1 MQGEEPFVTV
11 DSLDQLH
18 IFIFVMAVVHV
29 VYSCLTMLLAMVKVW
44 EKNSSHNKV
53 QGNWENSSKGFRV

>member
-1 MQGEEPFVTV
+1 MQGQEPFVTV

-29 VYSCLTMLLAMVKVW
+29 VYSCLTMLLAMVKV
-44 EKNSSHNKV
+44 
-53 QGNWENSSKGFRV
+53 